1 MKKLDKEGQIYIY
14 EYRISKYTGAITKRE
29 KIDIFKIKDGL

>member
-14 EYRISKYTGAITKRE
+14 EYRVSKYIGAITKRE
-29 KIDIFKIKDGL
+29 KIDILR

>member
-14 EYRISKYTGAITKRE
+14 KYRVSKYTGAITKRE
-29 KIDIFKIKDGL
+29 KIDILR